1 MITGKLMNNPGKLL
15 LIDGIGA
22 LVTALLLV
30 LIRNVFNSYFA
41 MPEAVLNM
49 LAGIAFC
56 FSLFSLCS
64 YVFAR
69 ASSRSCLHIISIAN
83 LLYCCLTLGLLVY
96 HYQQVTALA
105 IAYFLGE
112 AVVIGGLVVMER
124 KALAIPS
131 IDPAENSDRAIEQI

>member
-1 MITGKLMNNPGKLL
+1 MITGKLISNPRTLL

-30 LIRNVFNSYFA
+30 LIRNVFNEYFA
-41 MPEAVLNM
+41 MPVAVLNM

-56 FSLFSLCS
+56 FSLFSLGS
-64 YVFAR
+64 YALAR
-69 ASSRSCLHIISIAN
+69 ASWRSCLHIISIAN

-112 AVVIGGLVVMER
+112 AGIIFGLVVVER
-124 KALAIPS
+124 
-131 IDPAENSDRAIEQI
+131 RAVSGGNA